1 MPVNQDLAH
10 SGSEVSSQACPGR
23 VEVVS
28 GAPVWAA
35 VLASEL
41 GLLAMVG
48 VHGGLQESSLLRMTT
63 QACFDI
69 VGASRPSS
77 HSKRKV
83 VVVSGIEAGG
93 LSLVLRLDH
102 ENSPPMAAGVAR
114 LHQRGCFCSSSF
126 PSLALPTASAKQQ
139 SNLGLFRL

>member
-1 MPVNQDLAH
+1 MPVNQDLAPP
-10 SGSEVSSQACPGR
+10 GSEVSSQACPGR

-28 GAPVWAA
+28 GVPVWAA

-41 GLLAMVG
+41 GLLVMV
-48 VHGGLQESSLLRMTT
+48 VHGGLQESSLLRTALT

-69 VGASRPSS
+69 VGASRPFS

-83 VVVSGIEAGG
+83 IVVSGIEAGG
-93 LSLVLRLDH
+93 LSLALRLDH
-102 ENSPPMAAGVAR
+102 ENPPPMAAGVAR

-139 SNLGLFRL
+139 SSLGLFRL